1 MKRRSLLAGLGV
13 GAAGLSGC
21 LGIGSS
27 TTSTP
32 TDTDSEDTDQQFQSR
47 TVSLDTIDREPRE
60 HNIALTGEMRGP
72 EVTVEHTAA
81 LRLTFTNEGDTESMD
96 IAGVRDDMP
105 VIAEDFTYS
114 APQEYLL
121 VPPRYAQPDRKETC
135 WEVPHEAAFN
145 GSNAGGEPLRLSR
158 GESVSQ
164 EYLLWDRKPDTSCM
178 PTGDYHFGSE
188 WANDG
193 EPFKWMITLT
203 IQES

>member
-32 TDTDSEDTDQQFQSR
+32 TSTDSEATDQQFQNRSI
-47 TVSLDTIDREPRE
+47 SLVTIDREPQE
-60 HNIALTGEMRGP
+60 HNFALTGEMIEP
-72 EVTVEHTAA
+72 EVTAEHTAT
-81 LRLTFTNEGDTESMD
+81 LRLTFTNEGDSESMNV
-96 IAGVRDDMP
+96 AGVRDDMP

-121 VPPRYAQPDRKETC
+121 VPPRYAQPDRKESC
-135 WEVPHEAAFN
+135 WKVPHEGAFN
-145 GSNAGGEPLRLSR
+145 GSNAGGDPLRLSP

-164 EYLLWDRKPDTSCM
+164 EYLLWDRKPNTSCM

-188 WANDG
+188 WANEG
-193 EPFKWMITLT
+193 EPFKWMITLS
-203 IQES
+203 IQEP

>member
-1 MKRRSLLAGLGV
+1 MKRRPLLAGLGA

-21 LGIGSS
+21 LGIGTS

-32 TDTDSEDTDQQFQSR
+32 TDTGSEDADQRFQSR
-47 TVSLDTIDREPRE
+47 TVNLDTIDREPRE
-60 HNIALTGEMRGP
+60 HNIALTGEMREP
-72 EVTVEHTAA
+72 EVTAEHTAT
-81 LRLTFTNEGDTESMD
+81 LRLTFMNEGDAESMD

-145 GSNAGGEPLRLSR
+145 GDNAGEELLRLPP

-178 PTGDYHFGSE
+178 PTGNYHFGSK
-188 WANDG
+188 WANEG
-193 EPFKWMITLT
+193 EPFKWMITLS
-203 IQES
+203 IQEP